1 MGYTFGHTAIADN
14 RLKLISEV
22 FNPFSKEFIKQ
33 NLHLR
38 INSVID
44 LGCGPGYSTE
54 MLADTTHANIVTGID
69 SSGDFLSAAQ
79 ARLKNYSFIK
89 CDITKCFPQIKAD
102 LIYMRFFLS
111 HLKNIRELITVCIKH
126 LNPNGLVI
134 IDETENVFTDDIN
147 LREYLSINEALI
159 NSQGAN
165 LFIGKLL
172 DDELKGLNVLVNES
186 TLHPVTDSQAAQ
198 IFYINTIS
206 VWETEGYVKENYSE
220 KVRKE
225 ISAELYKMRNR
236 NIKQSHITWK
246 MKRIIL
252 SDNNA

>member
-1 MGYTFGHTAIADN
+1 MGYTFGHTTIADD

-22 FNPFSKEFIKQ
+22 FNPFSKEFIRQ
-33 NLHLR
+33 NLHQC

-54 MLADTTHANIVTGID
+54 MLAHATHANIVTGID
-69 SSGDFLSAAQ
+69 ISGDFLSAAQ
-79 ARLKNYSFIK
+79 ERLKTYSFIK
-89 CDITKCFPQIKAD
+89 CDITDCFPQIKAD

-126 LNPNGLVI
+126 LNPNGLII
-134 IDETENVFTDDIN
+134 IDETENVYTDDICF
-147 LREYLSINEALI
+147 REYLSINEALI
-159 NSQGAN
+159 HSQGAN

-172 DDELKGLNVLVNES
+172 DDELKGLNVLVNNS
-186 TLHPVTDSQAAQ
+186 TLHPVTDSQAAK

-206 VWETEGYVKENYSE
+206 VWEAEDYIKQNFS
-220 KVRKE
+220 KKIRKE
-225 ISAELYKMRNR
+225 ISARLYKMGNR
-236 NIKQSHITWK
+236 STKQSHITWK
-246 MKRIIL
+246 MKRIII